1 MEKLIKRE
9 KENRILKEIYRREKL
24 FGKNLNNIPE
34 LPKNSIYRHIK
45 ELINQKLIERIS
57 DNPIVVKFPL
67 NTIIF
72 LMKIKKEKLVKLNDI
87 KTFIN
92 RNDLKNTDIL
102 ERFIE
107 AEIITVSIEDKD
119 VFISLVEETLG

>member
-1 MEKLIKRE
+1 MKKRE
-9 KENRILKEIYRREKL
+9 KENRILKEIYKREQL
-24 FGKNLNNIPE
+24 LVNDLINVPE